1 MVVVVPGR
9 KKGSAPPAAGDPP
22 LVPKHMRSII
32 QMSYGAMKR
41 SIGVI
46 DAYLYERIHWQ
57 PDLWNGKK
65 LSQKESS
72 ITS

>member
-1 MVVVVPGR
+1 MPITSITDVCWPAL
-9 KKGSAPPAAGDPP
+9 APPGE
-22 LVPKHMRSII
+22 PKHMRSIM

-57 PDLWNGKK
+57 P
-65 LSQKESS
+65 ER
-72 ITS
+72 